1 MPKPRKKLSY
11 KPTPTEVS
19 KYCIFWIP
27 CVFHTGLSILKSQ
40 EIQKQ
45 EFITRQNFKFKVKS
59 EATINQDIQSWDG
72 KIIINLKIVDLNESE
87 PEFKKNI
94 NVRLVSKD
102 FRRNGLIKF
111 EYSLTPEQHG
121 LFDDMRDQTYSLIKK
136 HFHIHEFHTYFT
148 SVKNGYY
155 KDVDLCTADNDAI
168 VWYINQFYTLLK
180 EQLKQIEDDYKWLE
194 LNKTNYSPELN
205 EARYLFYESCEN
217 VFGQLVYYNSILNS
231 KWNESCRLI
240 PTTNTPDEELRR
252 LAHNYFNLISKLQSI
267 YQRSRTFF
275 YLSNIHENVE
285 TQQKIQKIANNNN
298 IVISKVDAALK
309 KSSTTNKISF
319 ALAIISVLLGA
330 WSIYLALRE
339 PTTSSPSQ
347 SETSTVT
354 QGNNRGILKDST
366 NSFIPKESINQ
377 QSAEIKQK

>member
-11 KPTPTEVS
+11 NPTLTEVS

-27 CVFHTGLSILKSQ
+27 CVFHTDLSILKGQ

-59 EATINQDIQSWDG
+59 EAAINQEIDSWDG
-72 KIIINLKIVDLNESE
+72 KIIINLKFIEITESD

-168 VWYINQFYTLLK
+168 VWYINQFYIILQ
-180 EQLKQIEDDYKWLE
+180 EQLKQIEYDYKWLE

-205 EARYLFYESCEN
+205 EARYEFYESCEN
-217 VFGQLVYYNSILNS
+217 VFGQLVYHHSILNS
-231 KWNESCRLI
+231 RWNRSCRLT
-240 PTTNTPDEELRR
+240 PTTDTPNEDLTR
-252 LAHNYFNLISKLQSI
+252 LAHNYYNLISKLQYI

-275 YLSNIHENVE
+275 YLSNIHENIDN
-285 TQQKIQKIANNNN
+285 QR
-298 IVISKVDAALK
+298 
-309 KSSTTNKISF
+309 KISDV
-319 ALAIISVLLGA
+319 LKNSKTSNIISLILGFVSVLMGGLSLFYYFQDKKQTQDIVKDQPA
-330 WSIYLALRE
+330 NSIV
-339 PTTSSPSQ
+339 SSNETI
-347 SETSTVT
+347 SETD
-354 QGNNRGILKDST
+354 NNFARLDTLLDNLMKETEDLSKST
-366 NSFIPKESINQ
+366 NTKDE
-377 QSAEIKQK
+377 

>member
-1 MPKPRKKLSY
+1 MPKRSRNLSY
-11 KPTPTEVS
+11 KPTEVS
-19 KYCIFWIP
+19 KFCIFWIP
-27 CVFHTGLSILKSQ
+27 CVFHTDLNILSGK
-40 EIQKQ
+40 ETQKQ

-59 EATINQDIQSWDG
+59 EATLNQDIQSWDG
-72 KIIINLKIVDLNESE
+72 KIIINLTIIDLNESE

-111 EYSLTPEQHG
+111 EYSLTPERHR
-121 LFDDMRDQTYSLIKK
+121 LFDDMRDQAYNLIKK
-136 HFHIHEFHTYFT
+136 HFHIHEFHSYFT
-148 SVKNGYY
+148 SVKSGYY
-155 KDVDLCTADNDAI
+155 KDLELCTPDNDALSC
-168 VWYINQFYTLLK
+168 YINQFYTLLK

-231 KWNESCRLI
+231 KWNESCRLT
-240 PTTNTPDEELRR
+240 PTTATPDEGLRR
-252 LAHNYFNLISKLQSI
+252 LAHNYYNLISKLQSI

-285 TQQKIQKIANNNN
+285 TQRKIQKIANDNN
-298 IVISKVDAALK
+298 IVIGKIDAALK
-309 KSSTTNKISF
+309 KSSTTNIISI

-330 WSIYLALRE
+330 WSIYLALR
-339 PTTSSPSQ
+339 
-347 SETSTVT
+347 
-354 QGNNRGILKDST
+354 
-366 NSFIPKESINQ
+366 
-377 QSAEIKQK
+377 

>member
-1 MPKPRKKLSY
+1 MPDSLKKLSY
-11 KPTPTEVS
+11 KPIEVS
-19 KYCIFWIP
+19 KFCIFWIP
-27 CVFHTGLSILKSQ
+27 CVFHTNLNILNGN

-94 NVRLVSKD
+94 TVRLVSKD

-121 LFDDMRDQTYSLIKK
+121 LFDDMRDQAYNLIKK

-155 KDVDLCTADNDAI
+155 KDVNLCMADNDAI
-168 VWYINQFYTLLK
+168 SWYVNQFYTLLK

-231 KWNESCRLI
+231 KWNVSCRLV
-240 PTTNTPDEELRR
+240 PTTTTPNEELRR
-252 LAHNYFNLISKLQSI
+252 LAHNYYNLISKLQSI

-285 TQQKIQKIANNNN
+285 TQRDIQKIANDNNT
-298 IVISKVDAALK
+298 VIGKVDDALK
-309 KSSTTNKISF
+309 KSSTTNKISI

-339 PTTSSPSQ
+339 PKPSSPSQ
-347 SETSTVT
+347 IETSVSSPN
-354 QGNNRGILKDST
+354 GYLPDS
-366 NSFIPKESINQ
+366 IPVVSSEGKSRK
-377 QSAEIKQK
+377 SAQFKQK